1 MRSRNLLSD
10 FLWLVVFAALGGLVA
25 LAFSDRVVVLQVTAA
40 VLALVV
46 IVPMILNFPTR
57 FFCRIMPPVWRVAR
71 ATFHEA
77 WRRRFLNGILIFA
90 VLIIGS
96 SWVLAYLQPGAE
108 LKMLIDIGL
117 GSCRFFGLLIAVF
130 LGTRLIADEMERR
143 TIHTLLAKPVTRA
156 QFLFGKFLGGY
167 ATVLA
172 NVAVMGIAFYIVF
185 AIKAPQFKVLDPEK
199 TGGTTYSME
208 FMYANIAKAI
218 GLTFVELAVVVAIAV
233 AASTVFSWIFA
244 AIFSFFV
251 YFVGQ
256 MSDFFRTLSDPDRGA
271 SPAAQILLGTIYRI
285 LPHFEIFDIRE
296 AILTD
301 RLVPNEVLTKH
312 ALQGLFY
319 VVIIMLIGYLCFN
332 EREV

>member
-1 MRSRNLLSD
+1 MGRRKILADIYWIVLLGI
-10 FLWLVVFAALGGLVA
+10 LGL
-25 LAFSDRVVVLQVTAA
+25 LVTAA
-40 VLALVV
+40 FSGSRPQAVTIGWILIGLAILVPV
-46 IVPMILNFPTR
+46 AMNFPTH
-57 FFCRIMPPVWRVAR
+57 FFGSLMPPVWRVAR

-96 SWVLAYLQPGAE
+96 SWALAYLQPGAE

-117 GSCRFFGLLIAVF
+117 GATRFFGLLIAVF
-130 LGTRLIADEMERR
+130 LGTRLIADEIERR
-143 TIHTLLAKPVTRA
+143 TIHTLLAKPVTRS

-172 NVAVMGIAFYIVF
+172 NVLVMALAFYIVF
-185 AIKAPQFKVLDPEK
+185 AIKAPGFKNLDPEA
-199 TGGTTYSME
+199 GVTTYQMVH
-208 FMYANIAKAI
+208 MHANIAKAI
-218 GLTFVELAVVVAIAV
+218 GLTFCELAVLVGLAV
-233 AASTVFSWIFA
+233 AASTIFSWIFA

-256 MSDFFRTLSDPDRGA
+256 MSDFFRTLADPDQGA
-271 SPAAQILLGTIYRI
+271 TKVAQITMGTIYRI

-296 AILTD
+296 AILKD
-301 RLVPNEVLTKH
+301 QYVPWEVLTKH
-312 ALQGLFY
+312 GLQGLVY
-319 VVIIMLIGYLCFN
+319 VVVIMLIGYLCFN

>member
-1 MRSRNLLSD
+1 MRRNILSD
-10 FLWLVVFAALGGLVA
+10 LWWLIAFGVVAGGIGFAFAT
-25 LAFSDRVVVLQVTAA
+25 DQPNI
-40 VLALVV
+40 ALVGWV
-46 IVPMILNFPTR
+46 LLGLGAVVPIALNFPTR
-57 FFCRIMPPVWRVAR
+57 FFAKLMPPVWRVAR

-90 VLIIGS
+90 VLIIMS

-117 GSCRFFGLLIAVF
+117 GACRFFGLLIAVF

-143 TIHTLLAKPVTRA
+143 TIYTLLAKPVTRS

-167 ATVLA
+167 ATVFV
-172 NVAVMGIAFYIVF
+172 NVLVMGIAFYIVF
-185 AIKAPQFKVLDPEK
+185 AIKAPQFKNIDPES
-199 TGGTTYSME
+199 GATTYSMVY
-208 FMYANIAKAI
+208 MYQNIAKAI
-218 GLTFVELAVVVAIAV
+218 GLTFFELAVVVAIAV

-244 AIFSFFV
+244 AIFSFFI

-256 MSDFFRTLSDPDRGA
+256 MSDFFKQLSDPERGA
-271 SPAAQILLGTIYRI
+271 TKTAQILLGTIYRI

-296 AILTD
+296 AILKD
-301 RLVPNEVLTKH
+301 QHVPPNILAKH
-312 ALQGLFY
+312 ACQGLLY
-319 VVIIMLIGYLCFN
+319 VVIILLIGYLCFN